1 MKTKTIMAGREGEFV
16 RSLSEDE
23 RGRTAL
29 KYGHGIGAPTTAQ
42 TWNHRNAMAR
52 TIRMMESRSP
62 QAAWR
67 PCVPLTDREG
77 Y

>member
-1 MKTKTIMAGREGEFV
+1 MKTKTISAGREGDFT

-29 KYGHGIGAPTTAQ
+29 KYGHVIGAATVAQ

-52 TIRMMESRSP
+52 TIRMMEQKSP
-62 QAAWR
+62 HAAWR
-67 PCVPLTDREG
+67 PCVPLLDHEG